1 MTKRQ
6 IKKIY
11 EEKGL
16 NEACQVLEED
26 GHPITSYE
34 TIKSRIIEEAEND
47 NWCMVIHLSQ
57 ALKDEEAD
65 YYLYDHS
72 MGTLNNPTP
81 ITDIQDLIDL
91 L

>member
-1 MTKRQ
+1 M
-6 IKKIY
+6 
-11 EEKGL
+11 
-16 NEACQVLEED
+16 LEEE
-26 GHPITSYE
+26 GYTITSYE
-34 TIKSRIIEEAEND
+34 TIKNRIIEEAENN
-47 NWCMVIHLSQ
+47 NWCMVVHLAK